1 MPNDLNLPNW
11 VVSGLEKRCEVIIKE
26 QRENNFRQIAEACLV
41 VDIEHLDYNQGRNIS
56 CNDRVIIHK
65 LKAQSSKV
73 LEMKIHVVN
82 AQTKCKFFFERRIR
96 S

>member
-41 VDIEHLDYNQGRNIS
+41 VDIEHLDYNQDRNIS

-65 LKAQSSKV
+65 LKAQSSK
-73 LEMKIHVVN
+73 LKGIGNEN
-82 AQTKCKFFFERRIR
+82 SCCKCSDKMQIFL
-96 S
+96 